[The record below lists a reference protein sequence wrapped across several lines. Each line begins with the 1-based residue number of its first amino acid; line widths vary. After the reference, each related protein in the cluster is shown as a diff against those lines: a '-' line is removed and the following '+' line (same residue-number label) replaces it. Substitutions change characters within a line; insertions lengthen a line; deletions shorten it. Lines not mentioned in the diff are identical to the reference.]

1 MKISFLIPAHNEE
14 KIIAKT
20 LDNLLSIPHK
30 EIEIILGLD
39 GCTDKT
45 EKIVKQYA
53 EKSKKIKYFS
63 LNLREGK
70 PTVIDFII
78 KKASGDIIIIN
89 DADWLFTVKSK
100 FALQKLL
107 SIFKDKKVG
116 GIAEPFPVE
125 WDKENLKKSNFTY
138 KMVAYSSYFWLL
150 YQKERLAS
158 KKGDLWY
165 ASQPTMFLT
174 NIFRKDLYKKNLSLG
189 DDFERTKYIMDK
201 GYSIILSDNQELPRM
216 IASYNKISLRDF
228 FKQKIRTAMARS
240 QLKQSNIMPLTI
252 KNYYLPANLFIIKR
266 GFSES
271 FILGCLMFFWAFIT
285 SIATFIALFKKKD
298 TKAGWQLRAKRS
310 GV

>member
-14 KIIAKT
+14 KIISKT
-20 LDNLLSIPHK
+20 LDNLLSIPYK
-30 EIEIILGLD
+30 DIEIILGLD

-201 GYSIILSDNQELPRM
+201 GYSVILFDNQELPRM

-240 QLKQSNIMPLTI
+240 QLKQSNIMPLTLF
-252 KNYYLPANLFIIKR
+252 NYYIPANFFIIRK
-266 GFSES
+266 S
-271 FILGCLMFFWAFIT
+271 FRKSPDIGVMMFVWIFLT
-285 SIATFIALFKKKD
+285 SIATLISTFKEAD
-298 TKAGWQLRAKRS
+298 TKAGWRLRAKR
-310 GV
+310 